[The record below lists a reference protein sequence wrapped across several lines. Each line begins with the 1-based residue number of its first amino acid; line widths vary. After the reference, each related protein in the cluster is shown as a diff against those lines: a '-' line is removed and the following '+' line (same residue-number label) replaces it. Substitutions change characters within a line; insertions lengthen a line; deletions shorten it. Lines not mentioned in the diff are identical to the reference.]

1 MGTKNEK
8 IFILN
13 NNEKLDLIQPIK
25 SSTVRK
31 TNINNYKMIYL
42 KKSIK
47 SKYILMQILN
57 ILEESR
63 LLKII
68 RHNKEYQTFLEVN
81 LENYKKL
88 SGKIKIM
95 GFNGYGKEYDSGSMK
110 LLFEGEY
117 LNGLRNGKGKE
128 YYYNGKLKYEG
139 NYLNGQINGKGKEY
153 NDNGKLV
160 FEGEY
165 LKGQKSKGKEYDVV
179 PEIGFINI
187 KNNIEINENYIAFEG
202 EYLNDKKWNGI
213 LKEYFNNFDFELS
226 FEGNYK
232 NGDKNGECIE
242 YYDNGKII
250 FKGEYLNGNRWNGI
264 IYNIGKNENYKI
276 ENGNGKVK
284 EYDYYGRLLFDGD
297 YLN

>member
-1 MGTKNEK
+1 MGAKNEK

-110 LLFEGEY
+110 LLF
-117 LNGLRNGKGKE
+117 
-128 YYYNGKLKYEG
+128 
-139 NYLNGQINGKGKEY
+139 YLNGQSNGKGKEY

-202 EYLNDKKWNGI
+202 EYLNDKKWNGM
-213 LKEYFNNFDFELS
+213 LKEYFNNFDFDLS

-242 YYDNGKII
+242 YYDNGKIK
-250 FKGEYLNGNRWNGI
+250 FKGEYLNGNR
-264 IYNIGKNENYKI
+264 
-276 ENGNGKVK
+276 
-284 EYDYYGRLLFDGD
+284 
-297 YLN
+297 